1 MIELHDQRDLVDA
14 VRALSRLSRIVERA
28 SDELSFADY
37 RVMSAIAG
45 GEARASRLASRLLLG
60 KPTISSTV
68 DSLSKR
74 GLIVKSTVEGDN
86 RAVELSLSA
95 EGAELFERM
104 EARMV
109 RQLELLAER
118 TPDPPV
124 RSSGV
129 SCWLGAVIEESMA
142 AHATRGRSRERRFEP
157 AEAPARQ
164 LGLGPA
170 ALALHAAAPA
180 QRHHLARR
188 ARCSAA
194 RARSSCR

>member
-1 MIELHDQRDLVDA
+1 MTELQTSDLVEA
-14 VRALSRLSRIVERA
+14 VRAMSRLSRIVERA

-37 RVMSAIAG
+37 RVMSAIAE

-68 DSLSKR
+68 DSLSRR

-109 RQLELLAER
+109 RQLELLVER

-124 RSSGV
+124 VVRSLV
-129 SCWLGAVIEESMA
+129 QLGTVIEESMA
-142 AHATRGRSRERRFEP
+142 AHAREVI
-157 AEAPARQ
+157 A
-164 LGLGPA
+164 
-170 ALALHAAAPA
+170 
-180 QRHHLARR
+180 
-188 ARCSAA
+188 
-194 RARSSCR
+194 